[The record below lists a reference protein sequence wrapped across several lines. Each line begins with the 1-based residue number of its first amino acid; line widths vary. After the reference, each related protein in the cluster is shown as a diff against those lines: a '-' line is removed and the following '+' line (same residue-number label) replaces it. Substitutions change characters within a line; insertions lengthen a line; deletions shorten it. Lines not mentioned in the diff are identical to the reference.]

1 MSTDRPLRWVG
12 RSLPRKEDPRLLTG
26 TAKYVDDINLPRMA
40 HAAALASPYPHAR
53 IVSIDTSRA
62 KALPGVVCVVTGAE
76 AAAVTR
82 HLPTLSNPNV
92 KQHCLAVDKVRY
104 VGEPVVG
111 VVADTRA
118 IAEDALALIDV
129 EYDPL
134 PPVPD
139 LETALS
145 SRGDAVLHPE
155 LGDSNVY
162 TQVHRSWGPVAE
174 RFASAAHVV
183 RRRFRWPRVSAQPI
197 ETVGAVVEWEP
208 VAQKFTIWSNM
219 SQQMSTSAR
228 MADTLNIEPHQMN
241 YFPMYVGG
249 SFGGKVSVFHAT
261 TLAAT
266 LARFAGRPVKY
277 IEDRLEH
284 LLNGNQHGSDR
295 LYEAELAIDAAGT
308 FTALRLHVV
317 DDYGAYF
324 HMALGAHGNAL
335 AQAPGPYRIEAI
347 EYDVTAV
354 ATNKT
359 QQGPYR
365 GFGGEVGNFVLER
378 LVDAA
383 AHELAVDPVEL
394 RRRNFLKPEQFPHR
408 IPNGNLYDSGDYH
421 AVLDEAL
428 RLSPIAEWKAA
439 QARAKKADGST
450 RIGIGVATVCERS
463 VLSVTE
469 FWFLDDDPK
478 VKATTSPESV
488 QVRIDIRGRAI
499 VTIYAPCWGNSPET
513 MAAQFVAEHLWIH
526 PDDIHVVYG
535 NTDSGLMSKG
545 PAGSRYTTML
555 AGAIEGAC
563 RALKTK
569 LFRMAAHKLGC
580 DVDALAIGDA
590 GIFVVDAPE
599 RCVSLAVL
607 GRDAHTFRLDY
618 PKDDAYASGLVASH
632 TYDHPITTLPDPAK
646 NDLGIFYPI
655 VGHACHVV
663 AVEVDI
669 ELGTVKFID
678 YVAVHDVGRVVNP
691 MTMDGQIRGGIAQ
704 GIGTVFYEQYQFDAE
719 GQALTG
725 SLADYLIPTASEI
738 PEIRVSHIDT
748 PSPYTSF
755 GVKGGGE
762 GGRLAACPAIVAA
775 VENALAEFGL
785 YLDELPITPPKLQ
798 ALIVRA
804 RAQPQAEDLH
814 ADRRNP
820 ADPSTAPRRVETVE

>member
-1 MSTDRPLRWVG
+1 MSESTLRWVG

-26 TAKYVDDINLPRMA
+26 TAKYVDDVNVPRMA
-40 HAAALASPYPHAR
+40 HAALLTSPHAHAR
-53 IVSIDTSRA
+53 IVSIDTSAA
-62 KALPGVVCVVTGAE
+62 KALPGVIAVVTGQE
-76 AAAVTR
+76 ALAVAN

-92 KQHCLAVDKVRY
+92 KQYCLAVDRVRY
-104 VGEPVVG
+104 VGEPLVG
-111 VVADTRA
+111 VVAETRA
-118 IAEDALALIDV
+118 LAEDALALIEV
-129 EYDPL
+129 EYDAL

-139 LETALS
+139 LETALRS
-145 SRGDAVLHPE
+145 SGDQVLHSD
-155 LGDSNVY
+155 LMDTNVY
-162 TQVHRSWGPVAE
+162 TRVHKRWGPVDE
-174 RFASAAHVV
+174 RFAQAAHVV
-183 RRRFRWPRVSAQPI
+183 KRRFRWPRVSAQPI

-208 VAQKFTIWSNM
+208 VVGKYTIWSNM

-228 MADTLNIEPHQMN
+228 MADTLKIEPHQMN

-261 TLAAT
+261 TVCAV
-266 LARFAGRPVKY
+266 LARIAGRPVKY

-295 LYEAELAIDAAGT
+295 LYEAELAVDAAGH
-308 FTALRLHVV
+308 FTALRLDVV

-324 HMALGAHGNAL
+324 HMALGSHGNAL
-335 AQAPGPYRIEAI
+335 AQATGPYRIDALD
-347 EYDVTAV
+347 YRVTAV

-383 AHELAVDPVEL
+383 AHELGVDPIEL

-428 RLSPIAEWKAA
+428 KMSPIDTWKQA
-439 QARAKKADGST
+439 QAEARRAQGST
-450 RIGIGVATVCERS
+450 RIGIGLATVCERS

-488 QVRIDIRGRAI
+488 QVRIDIRGRAM

-513 MAAQFVAEHLWIH
+513 MATQFVAEHLWIH
-526 PDDIHVVYG
+526 PDDIVVNYG
-535 NTDSGLMSKG
+535 NTDSGLLSKG

-555 AGAIEGAC
+555 AGAVEGAC
-563 RALKTK
+563 KALRAK

-580 DVDALAIGDA
+580 REDELDLGEPGVYVKADRSRAITIA
-590 GIFVVDAPE
+590 A
-599 RCVSLAVL
+599 L
-607 GRDAHTFRLDY
+607 GRDAYTFRLDY
-618 PKDDAYASGLVASH
+618 PKDDAYASGLVAGY

-663 AVEVDI
+663 AVEVDV
-669 ELGTVKFID
+669 ELGTVRFLD

-704 GIGTVFYEQYQFDAE
+704 GIGTVFYEQYQFDE
-719 GQALTG
+719 DGQSLTG

-738 PEIRVSHIDT
+738 PEIRISHIDT

-762 GGRLAACPAIVAA
+762 GGRLAASPAIVAA
-775 VENALAEFGL
+775 VENALAEFDV
-785 YLDELPITPPKLQ
+785 YLDELPLTPPKLQ
-798 ALIVRA
+798 SLIATA
-804 RAQPQAEDLH
+804 RAARSREPDE
-814 ADRRNP
+814 DRRHP
-820 ADPSTAPRRVETVE
+820 ADPRSPQRRVETVE